1 MIGVAPPLKLLA
13 FPGLLMGSIQIV
25 FGILSAFVFDDNIA
39 HLFVFPALA
48 SILISIILFTRSGR
62 GGLDQIGIRESIF
75 YVSYTWLVC
84 GVLGA
89 IPIQLIEH
97 VSFTDSVFESISAL
111 TTTGATILSNLDDQP
126 KSFLMYRQF
135 LQWIGGLG
143 VIIFVVA
150 ILPML
155 NIGGMKILRA
165 ETPGPIK
172 DDKLAPRI
180 ANSAQYFWYIYL
192 TITLLCCIGYVMAG
206 MNWFDAIAHS
216 FTTVSTGGFS
226 THDAS
231 IGYFNSSWVE
241 VNADIFM
248 LLGAISF
255 SLHFRFFN
263 SLSIN
268 TYAKDEETRSF
279 IFLVLIFSVGLAL
292 ILIANKQFDLFS
304 ENISKSI
311 FMLISFIT
319 STGFGEGDFTN
330 WPPVTSLIFVFAA
343 YLGGCSGSTAGGNKI
358 IRNVI
363 SFKLFTK
370 QIKQLIHPNGVFSIR
385 YNGSIVNNDI
395 LSSTMVFLSISLIVS
410 IFIALLLMSTGLDFW
425 SAFSAVS
432 ACINV
437 SGPAFGELSNNF
449 QPVTDFGIWILS
461 MTMLLGRLEFLTLL
475 VIITPHFWK
484 S

>member
-1 MIGVAPPLKLLA
+1 MYDTLPPLKLLA
-13 FPGLLMGSIQIV
+13 FPGLLMGAIQIIFGLLSVVV
-25 FGILSAFVFDDNIA
+25 FNDNIA
-39 HLFVFPALA
+39 HLFIFPAL
-48 SILISIILFTRSGR
+48 IFISISMLMFLKSKR
-62 GGLDQIGIRESIF
+62 GGLDQISIRGSIF
-75 YVSYTWLVC
+75 YVSYTWFLC
-84 GVLGA
+84 GILGA
-89 IPIQLIEH
+89 IPIQLVEH
-97 VSFTDSVFESISAL
+97 ISFTDSVFESISAL
-111 TTTGATILSNLDDQP
+111 TTTGATILSHLDEQP
-126 KSFLMYRQF
+126 KTLLMYRQF

-192 TITLLCCIGYVMAG
+192 AITILCCIGYLLAG
-206 MNWFDAIAHS
+206 MSWFDAIAHS

-231 IGYFNSSWVE
+231 IGYFSNQWVE
-241 VNADIFM
+241 VNSEIFM

-263 SLSIN
+263 SLSID
-268 TYAKDEETRSF
+268 TYTKDEETRSF
-279 IFLVLIFSVGLAL
+279 IFLIFILSFLLAL
-292 ILIANKQFDLFS
+292 ILITNKQFDLFS
-304 ENISKSI
+304 ENITSSI
-311 FMLISFIT
+311 FILISFIT

-330 WPPVTSLIFVFAA
+330 WPPVTSLILVFAA

-363 SFKLFTK
+363 SFKLVAK
-370 QIKQLIHPNGVFSIR
+370 QIKQLIHPRGLFSIH
-385 YNGSIVNNDI
+385 YNGLKVRPSVV
-395 LSSTMVFLSISLIVS
+395 SSTTVFLTISIFIS
-410 IFIALLLMSTGLDFW
+410 IFIALLLMVTGLDFW

-437 SGPAFGELSNNF
+437 SGPAFGQLSSNF
-449 QPVTDFGIWILS
+449 QSVSDFGIWILS
-461 MTMLLGRLEFLTLL
+461 ITMLLGRLEFLTLL
-475 VIITPHFWK
+475 VIIGPHFWK

>member
-1 MIGVAPPLKLLA
+1 MYGVTLPLKLLA
-13 FPGLLMGSIQIV
+13 FPGLLMGFIQLI
-25 FGILSAFVFDDNIA
+25 FGFLSAFLFDDNIA
-39 HLFVFPALA
+39 HLFIFPALV
-48 SILISIILFTRSGR
+48 SILISIVLFTRANRTS
-62 GGLDQIGIRESIF
+62 LDQIGIRESIF

-84 GVLGA
+84 GFLGA
-89 IPIQLIEH
+89 IPIQLIEQT
-97 VSFTDSVFESISAL
+97 SFTDSVFESISAL
-111 TTTGATILSNLDDQP
+111 TTTGATILSNLDAQP
-126 KSFLMYRQF
+126 KTLLMYRQF

-192 TITLLCCIGYVMAG
+192 VITMLCCIGYVLAG
-206 MNWFDAIAHS
+206 MSWFDAIAHS

-231 IGYFNSSWVE
+231 IGYFDNSWVE
-241 VNADIFM
+241 VNSDIFM

-255 SLHFRFFN
+255 SLHFRF
-263 SLSIN
+263 SRTLSIEAY
-268 TYAKDEETRSF
+268 TKDEETRSF
-279 IFLVLIFSVGLAL
+279 LFLILLLSFLLAL
-292 ILIANKQFDLFS
+292 ILISNEQFDLFS
-304 ENISKSI
+304 ENISTSI

-319 STGFGEGDFTN
+319 STGFGEGNFTA
-330 WPPVTSLIFVFAA
+330 WPPVASLLLVFTA

-363 SFKLFTK
+363 SFKSFSK

-385 YNGSIVNNDI
+385 YNGSIISHDI
-395 LSSTMVFLSISLIVS
+395 LSSTTVFLSISLIIS
-410 IFIALLLMSTGLDFW
+410 IFIALLLMTTGLDFW

-437 SGPAFGELSNNF
+437 SGPAFGELARNF
-449 QPVTDFGIWILS
+449 QPVNDFGIWILS
-461 MTMLLGRLEFLTLL
+461 LTMLLGRLEFLTLL
-475 VIITPHFWK
+475 VIVSPSFWK
-484 S
+484 A